1 VAPTLTDD
9 IESVGGFRMPEMI
22 AAETGKILA
31 EQEAYFFLIGR
42 RKS

>member
-1 VAPTLTDD
+1 
-9 IESVGGFRMPEMI
+9 MI